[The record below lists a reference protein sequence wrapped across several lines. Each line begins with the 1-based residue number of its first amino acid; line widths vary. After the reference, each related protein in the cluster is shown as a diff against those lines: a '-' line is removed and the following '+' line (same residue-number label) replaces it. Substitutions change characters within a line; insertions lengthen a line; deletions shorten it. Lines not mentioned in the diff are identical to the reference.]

1 MYAYTRYGMTHTCLD
16 TAHPYNWSDSAIA
29 NLLEN
34 EIYLG
39 NTVNM
44 KYSTKSYK
52 DKRRVEH
59 SKRGMPG
66 V

>member
-1 MYAYTRYGMTHTCLD
+1 MASLRDSVKAYQEEL
-16 TAHPYNWSDSAIA
+16 NWSDSAIA

-44 KYSTKSYK
+44 KHSSRSYK

-59 SKRGMPG
+59 PREECM
-66 V
+66 VF